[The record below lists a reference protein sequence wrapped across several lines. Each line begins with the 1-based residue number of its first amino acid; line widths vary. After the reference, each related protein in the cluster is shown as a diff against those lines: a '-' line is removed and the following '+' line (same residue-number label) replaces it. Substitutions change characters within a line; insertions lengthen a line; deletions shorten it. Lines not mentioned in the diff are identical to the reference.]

1 MSPNVAANDR
11 LKVDTGEVVDVKENP
26 RGFYVTVE
34 FDE

>member
-1 MSPNVAANDR
+1 MSPNIAAGER
-11 LKVDTGEVVDVKENP
+11 LKVNAGEVVDVKENP